1 MHALCHFLK
10 SFYTQLKGPPDN
22 IQAPFIILE
31 WIICYCDAKNAPDE
45 KPTTVT
51 FVPKAFS
58 YGRLI

>member
-1 MHALCHFLK
+1 M
-10 SFYTQLKGPPDN
+10 
-22 IQAPFIILE
+22 QAPFIIFE
-31 WIICYCDAKNAPDE
+31 WITCYCDAKNAPDE